1 MFCFLID
8 FIGKVNAIL
17 TNKKKSHSI
26 LMPI

>member
-1 MFCFLID
+1 MFCYKIE